1 MLHNQ
6 GMTVLLLPGM
16 DGTGRLFKPFVKLLP
31 QRVGV
36 RIIKYPVDVY
46 LNYEQ
51 LAGRVRN
58 ELPAGEPFIIVA
70 ESYSG
75 PIALTLAAQPVGD
88 LLAVVLVSSFVSRPL
103 GVFGGWVARLPLAAI
118 LRVRA
123 PRWVLRWLLMDAWT
137 PPEMLSEVDRTFLQL
152 GSRRRYA

>member
-1 MLHNQ
+1 MRHNH
-6 GMTVLLLPGM
+6 GMTVVLLPGM

-36 RIIKYPVDVY
+36 RIINYPGHVY

-51 LAGRVRN
+51 LASRVRN

-75 PIALTLAAQPVGD
+75 PIALTLAAQPVGG

-103 GVFGGWVARLPLAAI
+103 GVLGAWVARLPLAAI

-123 PRWVLRWLLMDAWT
+123 P
-137 PPEMLSEVDRTFLQL
+137 
-152 GSRRRYA
+152 SRC